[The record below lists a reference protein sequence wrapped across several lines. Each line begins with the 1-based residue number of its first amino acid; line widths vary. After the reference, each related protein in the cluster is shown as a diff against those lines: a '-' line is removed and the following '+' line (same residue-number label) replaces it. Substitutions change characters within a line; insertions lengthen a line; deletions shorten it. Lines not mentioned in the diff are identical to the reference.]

1 MSVYTQELHIVTP
14 FPGDP
19 ISKLEL
25 RIHNCIEN
33 TRQQNSNASKV
44 DLVPFVSPPPPS
56 PLPIRA
62 LFVPGKLTNPLDSLR
77 GGTKTLL
84 KTFLQTSRF
93 CLRLPLYVFRL
104 ACLVP
109 RATHTWTLL
118 ETKILINPFVS
129 LLGGPRALSIS
140 NCFSSSIKY
149 EPSGSL
155 FARYREVGGSGV
167 SLLNIVYIVFYYI
180 LYY

>member
-1 MSVYTQELHIVTP
+1 MNPH
-14 FPGDP
+14 
-19 ISKLEL
+19 
-25 RIHNCIEN
+25 
-33 TRQQNSNASKV
+33 
-44 DLVPFVSPPPPS
+44 VPSSPS
-56 PLPIRA
+56 
-62 LFVPGKLTNPLDSLR
+62 GKLTNPLNSLR

-118 ETKILINPFVS
+118 ETKILINPLVS

-155 FARYREVGGSGV
+155 FARYQEVGGSGV
-167 SLLNIVYIVFYYI
+167 SLLNNRRCQTQYIMDDIMQSPCKTFFCGRI
-180 LYY
+180 RCGGTSCA

>member
-25 RIHNCIEN
+25 LIHNFIEN
-33 TRQQNSNASKV
+33 KRQQNSNASKV
-44 DLVPFVSPPPPS
+44 DLVPFVSPTPPS

-118 ETKILINPFVS
+118 ETKILINPLVS
-129 LLGGPRALSIS
+129 LRGGTRALSIPE
-140 NCFSSSIKY
+140 CLIVLHRFYGFSR
-149 EPSGSL
+149 SG
-155 FARYREVGGSGV
+155 FARCQEVGGSGV
-167 SLLNIVYIVFYYI
+167 SLLIYIYI
-180 LYY
+180 YIYI

>member
-1 MSVYTQELHIVTP
+1 M
-14 FPGDP
+14 
-19 ISKLEL
+19 
-25 RIHNCIEN
+25 EN
-33 TRQQNSNASKV
+33 HRQQDSNVSNV
-44 DLVPFVSPPPPS
+44 DTD
-56 PLPIRA
+56 IQA
-62 LFVPGKLTNPLDSLR
+62 LFAPGKLTNPLDSLR

-118 ETKILINPFVS
+118 ETKILINPLVS

-149 EPSGSL
+149 ESSGSL
-155 FARYREVGGSGV
+155 FATSQEVRVHTENNETGIQFPSLQLRIHNLLQNNKQKSSNV
-167 SLLNIVYIVFYYI
+167 SKVDPVPFARP
-180 LYY
+180 